1 MLRNVKAFLAAWLLA
16 STTFLTARAAEWQSL
31 FDGKSLAGWSVT
43 PFAGHGE
50 VEVTD
55 GVLVLNQG
63 ILTGVSYTNATP
75 KVDYEVELEARRTQG
90 IDFFCGLTFPVR
102 DSFATLVV
110 GGWGGSVVGIS
121 SINGDDAA
129 HNATTTY
136 RRFENDHW
144 YRIRLA
150 VTADKLSAWI
160 DGAPVVLADIRG
172 KSIALRAG
180 EIEASKPF
188 GLASWSTTSE
198 LRNIRLR
205 RLESAIAPG
214 AIPPRGALPEPLLR
228 DLDRLVGQLTN
239 STAGWQRL
247 ATLCDTFGPRFT
259 GSTNLEA
266 ALDWILGQLREDGLS
281 NVHGEPVTVPHWIR
295 GEESVELISP
305 RSESL
310 PMLGLGGSI
319 ATPRRGITAPVLVV
333 HTMEE
338 LQQRKREA
346 AGRIVVFDVPYT
358 DYGTT
363 VAIRVRGAIEASKAG
378 ARASLIRSVTPFSLR
393 TPHTG
398 VMQYDTNIAPIPHA
412 ALTPEDTARLAR
424 WQDRGITPVLRVR
437 MGAHTAAPVQ
447 SRNVIAELRGR
458 EKPEEVVV
466 IGGHIDSW
474 DVGQGAQDDG
484 GGCIAAWEA
493 LRVMR
498 QLGLHPRRTIR
509 LVLWTNEETG
519 GAGARAYRD
528 QHRGELA
535 RHLVAMESDSGTF
548 APTGIGFTGS
558 RAARPVIQSLSAYLG
573 SRLNAGKLEEGAGEM
588 DIAPLL
594 AEGVPNLG
602 LRVQRE
608 RYFWYHH
615 TPADTVDKVDPV
627 DLARCTA
634 VTAVMAY
641 ALAELETPL
650 PR

>member
-1 MLRNVKAFLAAWLLA
+1 MKAFLLAWVLA
-16 STTFLTARAAEWQSL
+16 STALLAARAAEWQSL

-43 PFAGHGE
+43 PFAGHGD
-50 VEVTD
+50 VEITD
-55 GVLVLNQG
+55 GLLVLNQG
-63 ILTGVSYTNATP
+63 ILTGVNFTNATP

-121 SINGDDAA
+121 SINGEDAA

-144 YRIRLA
+144 YKIRLA
-150 VTADKLSAWI
+150 VTADKLNAWI
-160 DGAPVVLADIRG
+160 DGAAVIQADIRG
-172 KSIALRAG
+172 KTIALRAG

-188 GLASWSTTSE
+188 GLASWSTAAE
-198 LRNIRLR
+198 FRNLRLR
-205 RLESAIAPG
+205 RLETAAPLPL
-214 AIPPRGALPEPLLR
+214 ASPRGALPEPLLK
-228 DLDRLVGQLTN
+228 DLDRLVGSITN

-247 ATLCDTFGPRFT
+247 ATLCDTFGSRFT
-259 GSTNLEA
+259 GSTNLEG
-266 ALDWILGQLREDGLS
+266 ALDWILGQLNQDGFS
-281 NVHGEPVTVPHWIR
+281 NVHGEPVTVPHWVR
-295 GEESVELISP
+295 GEESAELISP
-305 RSESL
+305 RAESL

-319 ATPRRGITAPVLVV
+319 ATPRGGITAPVLVV

-338 LQQRKREA
+338 LRQRKQDA
-346 AGRIVVFDVPYT
+346 VGKIVVFDVPYT

-398 VMQYDTNIAPIPHA
+398 VMQYDTNVARIPHA

-424 WQDRGITPVLRVR
+424 WQDRGITPVVRLRMAAR
-437 MGAHTAAPVQ
+437 TASPAR

-484 GGCIAAWEA
+484 GGCLAAWEA
-493 LRVMR
+493 LRIMK
-498 QLGLHPRRTIR
+498 QLGLRPRRTIR

-519 GAGARAYRD
+519 GAGSKAYRD
-528 QHRGELA
+528 QHQGELA
-535 RHLVAMESDSGTF
+535 RHIVAMESDSGTF
-548 APTGIGFTGS
+548 APTGIAFTGS
-558 RAARPVIQSLSAYLG
+558 RAAKPIIQSLSAFLG

-615 TPADTVDKVDPV
+615 TAADTVDKVDPT
-627 DLARCTA
+627 DLAHCTA

>member
-1 MLRNVKAFLAAWLLA
+1 MKAFLLAWVLA
-16 STTFLTARAAEWQSL
+16 STALLAARAAEWQSL

-43 PFAGHGE
+43 PFAGHGD
-50 VEVTD
+50 VEITD
-55 GVLVLNQG
+55 GLLVLNQG
-63 ILTGVSYTNATP
+63 ILTGVNFTNATP

-121 SINGDDAA
+121 SINGEDAA

-144 YRIRLA
+144 YKIRLA
-150 VTADKLSAWI
+150 VTADKLNAWI
-160 DGAPVVLADIRG
+160 DGAAVIQADIRG
-172 KSIALRAG
+172 KTIALRAG

-188 GLASWSTTSE
+188 GLASWSTAAE
-198 LRNIRLR
+198 FRNLRLR
-205 RLESAIAPG
+205 RLETAAPLPL
-214 AIPPRGALPEPLLR
+214 ASPRGALPEPLLK
-228 DLDRLVGQLTN
+228 DLDRLVGSITN

-247 ATLCDTFGPRFT
+247 ATLCDTFGSRFT
-259 GSTNLEA
+259 GSTNLEG
-266 ALDWILGQLREDGLS
+266 ALDWILGQLNQDGFS

-295 GEESVELISP
+295 GEESAELISP
-305 RSESL
+305 RAESL

-319 ATPRRGITAPVLVV
+319 ATPRGGITAPVLVV

-338 LQQRKREA
+338 LRQRKQDA
-346 AGRIVVFDVPYT
+346 VGKIVVFDVPYT

-398 VMQYDTNIAPIPHA
+398 VMQYDTNVARIPHA

-424 WQDRGITPVLRVR
+424 WQDRGITPVVRLRMAAR
-437 MGAHTAAPVQ
+437 TASPAR

-484 GGCIAAWEA
+484 GGCLAAWEA
-493 LRVMR
+493 LRIMK
-498 QLGLHPRRTIR
+498 QLGLRPRRTIR

-519 GAGARAYRD
+519 GAGSKAYRD
-528 QHRGELA
+528 QHQGELA
-535 RHLVAMESDSGTF
+535 RHIVAMESDSGTF
-548 APTGIGFTGS
+548 APTGIAFTGS
-558 RAARPVIQSLSAYLG
+558 RAAKPIIQSLSAFLG

-615 TPADTVDKVDPV
+615 TAADTVDKVDPT
-627 DLARCTA
+627 DLAHCTA

>member
-1 MLRNVKAFLAAWLLA
+1 MKAFLLTWVLA
-16 STTFLTARAAEWQSL
+16 STALLTARAAEWQSL

-43 PFAGHGE
+43 PFAGHGD
-50 VEVTD
+50 VEITD

-63 ILTGVSYTNATP
+63 ILTGVNYTNATP
-75 KVDYEVELEARRTQG
+75 KLDYEIELEARRTQG

-144 YRIRLA
+144 YKIRLA

-160 DGAPVVLADIRG
+160 DGTPVIQADIRG
-172 KSIALRAG
+172 KTIALRAG

-188 GLASWSTTSE
+188 GLASWSTSAE
-198 LRNIRLR
+198 FRNIRLR
-205 RLESAIAPG
+205 RLEPTPPASIASA
-214 AIPPRGALPEPLLR
+214 RGALPEPLLK
-228 DLDRLVGQLTN
+228 DLDRLVGSITN

-247 ATLCDTFGPRFT
+247 AMLCDTFGPRFT

-266 ALDWILGQLREDGLS
+266 ALDWILNQLNQDGFS

-295 GEESVELISP
+295 GEESAELISP
-305 RSESL
+305 RTESL

-319 ATPRRGITAPVLVV
+319 ATPRGGITAPVLVV

-346 AGRIVVFDVPYT
+346 VGKIVVFDVPYT

-398 VMQYDTNIAPIPHA
+398 VMQYDTNVAPIPHA
-412 ALTPEDTARLAR
+412 ALPPEDTARLAR
-424 WQDRGITPVLRVR
+424 WQDRGITPVVRLRMAAR
-437 MGAHTAAPVQ
+437 TAAPAQ
-447 SRNVIAELRGR
+447 SRNIIAELRGR

-466 IGGHIDSW
+466 IGGHIDSC

-484 GGCIAAWEA
+484 GGCLAAWEA
-493 LRVMR
+493 LRAMK
-498 QLGLHPRRTIR
+498 QLGLRPRRTIR

-519 GAGARAYRD
+519 GAGSKAYRN
-528 QHRGELA
+528 QHQGELA
-535 RHLVAMESDSGTF
+535 RHIVAMESDSGTF
-548 APTGIGFTGS
+548 APTGIAFTGS
-558 RAARPVIQSLSAYLG
+558 RAAKPIIQSLSAFLG
-573 SRLNAGKLEEGAGEM
+573 TRLNAGKLEEGAGEM

-615 TPADTVDKVDPV
+615 TPADTVDKVDPT
-627 DLARCTA
+627 DLAHCTA